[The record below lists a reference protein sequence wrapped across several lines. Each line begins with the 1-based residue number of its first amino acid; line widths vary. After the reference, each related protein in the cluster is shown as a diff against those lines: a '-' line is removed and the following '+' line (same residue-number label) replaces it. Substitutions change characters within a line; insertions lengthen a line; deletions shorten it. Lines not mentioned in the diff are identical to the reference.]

1 MLSMPWFLLVP
12 IAKACPTRKRYAGS
26 TRPVALSLTLWL
38 SSPSSPSRN
47 QKCHQS
53 SPPPARRFP
62 PPCKHTS
69 LAPVK
74 NLCYEVAVNI
84 ITNLYIVVVYRGRH
98 LSCPNAS
105 KHRVND
111 MHSCASLRGRSQG
124 FNNHFGDVRGG
135 RPGRAGQIRL
145 AGRAIRKPVKRYIEL
160 GCA

>member
-69 LAPVK
+69 P
-74 NLCYEVAVNI
+74 
-84 ITNLYIVVVYRGRH
+84 
-98 LSCPNAS
+98 
-105 KHRVND
+105 
-111 MHSCASLRGRSQG
+111 
-124 FNNHFGDVRGG
+124 VRGG
-135 RPGRAGQIRL
+135 VAGRAGQIQL
-145 AGRAIRKPVKRYIEL
+145 AGRGIRKPVKLYIEL
-160 GCA
+160 G